1 MLTRGRLAS
10 TMENFKPSFLAA
22 LEDEEIVE
30 RYKLIFEPMFKTLML
45 PVTSKLTDTVAM
57 LSQSITS
64 LKKEVEEKDSI
75 IRELQGSVSRLQVTV
90 DDLEQHGRRESIR
103 VFGLPETTP
112 GSTDDKVLQLVNN
125 RMKLFR
131 IVSGKS
137 SRWKKMGLHL
147 LQDLYSWSS
156 WVGGPTLGPW
166 RFGSS
171 SGCDVGDAG
180 MMMAEMR
187 ITRVSQTKKTR
198 TKNERTILSHSQ
210 LSTYPMIWRI
220 PGLHLHSGLD
230 KQTTT
235 TNHEHLDH
243 WL

>member
-90 DDLEQHGRRESIR
+90 DDLEQHGRRESMR

-112 GSTDDKVLQLVNN
+112 GSTDDKVLELVNN
-125 RMKLFR
+125 RMKLQPPLSLDE
-131 IVSGKS
+131 IAVSGKS
-137 SRWKKMGLHL
+137 SRWEKMGLHL

-156 WVGGPTLGPW
+156 WVGGPKPGSW
-166 RFGSS
+166 RFGSG

-180 MMMAEMR
+180 MMVAEMR
-187 ITRVSQTKKTR
+187 ITRVWRTKKTR
-198 TKNERTILSHSQ
+198 TKNERTIPSHSQ
-210 LSTYPMIWRI
+210 LSTSPMTWQR
-220 PGLHLHSGLD
+220 PGLHSHSGPENQND
-230 KQTTT
+230 
-235 TNHEHLDH
+235 NI
-243 WL
+243 

>member
-90 DDLEQHGRRESIR
+90 DDLEQHGRRESMR

-112 GSTDDKVLQLVNN
+112 GSTDDILNIFQRVTWYWDVE
-125 RMKLFR
+125 
-131 IVSGKS
+131 
-137 SRWKKMGLHL
+137 WKHPGNINKKT
-147 LQDLYSWSS
+147 YI
-156 WVGGPTLGPW
+156 
-166 RFGSS
+166 F
-171 SGCDVGDAG
+171 
-180 MMMAEMR
+180 
-187 ITRVSQTKKTR
+187 QTKKNLQRMELDIWILVIWNNQWINNMQARKALDTHHR
-198 TKNERTILSHSQ
+198 TLISLHHGCPLNNETQISILTKC
-210 LSTYPMIWRI
+210 LSE
-220 PGLHLHSGLD
+220 
-230 KQTTT
+230 Q
-235 TNHEHLDH
+235 
-243 WL
+243 